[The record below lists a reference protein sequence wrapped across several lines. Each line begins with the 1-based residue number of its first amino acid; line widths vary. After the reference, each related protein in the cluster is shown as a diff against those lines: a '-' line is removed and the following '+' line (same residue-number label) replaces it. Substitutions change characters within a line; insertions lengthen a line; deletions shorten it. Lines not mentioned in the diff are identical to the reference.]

1 MKIEYTTGCTYNDL
15 YIDNTPAGSS
25 PIDELKEICKKLI
38 DENNDSDSLQQI
50 IIDYLYQVDRAKLSN
65 YDSWKCET
73 CGDYVE
79 IFELDI

>member
-1 MKIEYTTGCTYNDL
+1 MKIKYMTGCTYNDL
-15 YIDNTPAGSS
+15 DIDGVFAENI

>member
-1 MKIEYTTGCTYNDL
+1 MKIEYMTGCTYNVL
-15 YIDNTPAGSS
+15 KIDGTFVENI

-50 IIDYLYQVDRAKLSN
+50 IIDYLYQIDRAKLTD

-79 IFELDI
+79 MYELEI

>member
-15 YIDNTPAGSS
+15 YIDNTPAGSI
-25 PIDELKEICKKLI
+25 PNDELKEICKKLI

-50 IIDYLYQVDRAKLSN
+50 IIDYLYQIDRAKLSN

-79 IFELDI
+79 NYELNI

>member
-1 MKIEYTTGCTYNDL
+1 MKIEYITGCTYNDL
-15 YIDNTPAGSS
+15 QIDGICADSI
-25 PIDELKEICKKLI
+25 PIDELKVVCKKLI

-50 IIDYLYQVDRAKLSN
+50 IIDYLYQVDRTRLSN

-79 IFELDI
+79 IYELDI

>member
-1 MKIEYTTGCTYNDL
+1 MTGCTYNDL
-15 YIDNTPAGSS
+15 EIDGVFAEKI
-25 PIDELKEICKKLI
+25 PIDELKVVCKKLI

-50 IIDYLYQVDRAKLSN
+50 IIDYLYQIDRAKLSN

>member
-1 MKIEYTTGCTYNDL
+1 MKIEYMTGCTYNEL
-15 YIDNTPAGSS
+15 KIDGTFVENI
-25 PIDELKEICKKLI
+25 PINELKEICKKLI

-50 IIDYLYQVDRAKLSN
+50 IIDYLFQIDRAKLTD

-79 IFELDI
+79 MYELDI